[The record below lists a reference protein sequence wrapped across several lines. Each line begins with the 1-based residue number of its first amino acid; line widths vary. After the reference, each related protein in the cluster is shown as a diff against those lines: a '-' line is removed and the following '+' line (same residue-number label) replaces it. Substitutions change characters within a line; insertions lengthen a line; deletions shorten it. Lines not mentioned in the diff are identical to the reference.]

1 MRVLRCFCQYLRNLH
16 LNFLCLSLDD
26 FLRYFGEVIILGR
39 IAEYLYGHIVCKLIE
54 RLNLLF
60 YLDWLVSLDL
70 DNASFE
76 AYVRRVWSVD
86 IGSVSTVVLVE
97 RNYSPNS
104 DILLQS

>member
-1 MRVLRCFCQYLRNLH
+1 MRVLRCFCQYLRNLR

-54 RLNLLF
+54 CLNLLF

-86 IGSVSTVVLVE
+86 IGSVSAVVLVE